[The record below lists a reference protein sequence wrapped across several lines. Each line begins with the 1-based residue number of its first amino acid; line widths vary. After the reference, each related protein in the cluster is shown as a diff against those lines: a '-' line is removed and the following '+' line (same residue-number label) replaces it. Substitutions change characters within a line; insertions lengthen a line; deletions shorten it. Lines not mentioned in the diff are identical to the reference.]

1 MREERKKI
9 WVDSFQTKLFIRIGV
24 YWLIYQVALL
34 NFLFVWRLLKE
45 GTGDPLEQYVR
56 FLQEFYPAL
65 ICFVLVVPILA
76 WDAVRFAH
84 RLIGPIWRFRKTMQE
99 VAAGQPVRPIKLRDG
114 DFLLEMRDDFN
125 GMLDALQRQG
135 VPVLKPADPVQE
147 TKHQQ
152 PA

>member
-1 MREERKKI
+1 MSEDRKRI
-9 WVDSFQTKLFIRIGV
+9 WVDGFQTKLFIRIGV

-45 GTGDPLEQYVR
+45 GAGDPLDQYAR
-56 FLQEFYPAL
+56 FIQEFYPAL
-65 ICFVLVVPILA
+65 ICFAIVVPILA

-84 RLIGPIWRFRKTMQE
+84 RLIGPVWRFRKTMQE
-99 VAAGQPVRPIKLRDG
+99 VSAGQPVRPIKLRQG
-114 DFLLEMRDDFN
+114 DFLLEMKDDFN

-135 VPVLKPADPVQE
+135 IPVLKPADPAQE
-147 TKHQQ
+147 TKQQ